1 MTLKI
6 VQISDVHVRNLKYH
20 DEYRRVFE
28 NLYKHIDEIKPDI
41 VINTGDTAH
50 TKTQISPEFVEMA
63 SDHIRRVAA
72 MVPYHLILGNHDM
85 NLMNPDRQDAI
96 TPIVESIKS
105 PNVHL
110 HKKSGLSF
118 SLDKDGQKYNFWVFS
133 LADRENYPLP
143 SDWRPLDKDVNIGLF
158 HGSVA
163 TCVTDLNWRMTSVEH
178 DLSIFDGLDFALL
191 GDIHKQQFFRNRT
204 IAYPGSLIQQNF
216 GEELEKGFLLWN
228 LGKKGEPHDVS
239 PYFLKGSRKFFTVRL
254 GEQNEIPDV
263 PVEEGSRI
271 RISPQ
276 TPLTLAQQKE
286 IEKNVRKLY
295 KPYDVITLS
304 SANIGMQKT
313 LAGKNSVD
321 IENLRSL
328 PVQEKLI
335 RDFLADRNLDES
347 MMTRVLDLNRKYQIH
362 AEQHDGTDRNCKWK
376 LNKLV
381 WSSLFNFGENNALD
395 MSLLP
400 GLTGIFAPNG
410 SGKSNLIDTILE
422 TCFDSTTKGVNKNI
436 HLINDNKD
444 VATMIA
450 DVTVN
455 DQNYIIERSIERIK
469 YGQRK
474 FDETKEW
481 GKTTVNFSKVDD
493 DGVAEPLVG
502 TLRPETENNIRQ
514 RIGTFDDFML
524 TSLSAQWNQL
534 DIIANKETK
543 RKEIFYKFFD
553 LDLFEEKGLMAKG
566 EAKEYARQ
574 LNELDSS
581 GVEDAVKK
589 SQTNVADCLKSLAG
603 IQNDIAVVVERIE
616 DLDAKIV
623 ELSSQKVPVENSKF
637 DIGRWA
643 LEVKKVETQVTT
655 NREKAGEIE
664 GRLSDAEANLAK
676 VAKVEERFDLKLHE
690 EKVTRSVV
698 VSMEISKLSGRLF
711 EKKLALDI
719 HKKNVALLFEVPCG
733 DKFPSCK
740 FLTNAFDSKSK
751 LFTLED
757 EYAELKKTI
766 DALTLELEELQP
778 FKEKLKSYTTFI
790 GEKENL
796 LSRRDNLKLQ
806 VENLKLKI
814 ESLQA
819 EHARLLMDKTNFEK
833 VEKDIAANDEIE
845 ARVYELKKKKN
856 EQSLLLDECRESISV
871 FNRQIGGDQNL
882 LERLLPQLDKLK
894 ELRETCISYEH
905 YISAM
910 GKDGIAYNILT
921 QKLPLLNEEIN
932 KILSNAADFSVSI
945 EHDVEEQSI
954 RFYIQYGQY
963 KRRLLELGSG
973 AEKFL
978 GSIAI
983 RTALLNVSNLPKTN
997 MFIIDE
1003 GFGKLDARNLE
1014 SIQRMFDYLK
1024 TVFDHILVISH
1035 LESMKDMV
1043 DNIIEFT
1050 TDEEGYAHIDIG
1062 GSK

>member
-1 MTLKI
+1 MQ
-6 VQISDVHVRNLKYH
+6 VSDIHIRNLKYH
-20 DEYRRVFE
+20 DEYRRVFD
-28 NLYKHIDEIKPDI
+28 NLYKHIKEIKPDI
-41 VINTGDTAH
+41 VVNTGDTAH

-63 SDHIRRVAA
+63 SEHIRRVAELA
-72 MVPYHLILGNHDM
+72 PYHMILGNHDM

-96 TPIVESIKS
+96 TPIVDSIKGN
-105 PNVHL
+105 NVHL

-118 SLDKDGQKYNFWVFS
+118 TVDKDGQKYNFWVFS
-133 LADRENYPLP
+133 LADRSNYPLP
-143 SDWRPLDKDVNIGLF
+143 SDWRHLDKDVNIGLF

-163 TCVTDLNWRMTSVEH
+163 TCVTDLNWRMTTVEH

-228 LGKKGEPHDVS
+228 LGKKGETHDVS
-239 PYFLKGSRKFFTVRL
+239 PYFLKGSRKFYTIRL
-254 GEQNEIPDV
+254 GEQHEIPDL
-263 PVEEGSRI
+263 PIEEGSRI

-276 TPLTLAQQKE
+276 SALTLAQQKE
-286 IEKNVRKLY
+286 IEKNVRKTY

-313 LAGKNSVD
+313 LAGKSSVD

-335 RDFLADRNLDES
+335 RDFLADRKLDES
-347 MMTRVLDLNRKYQIH
+347 VMTRILDLNRKYQIH
-362 AEQHDGTDRNCKWK
+362 VEQGDGTDRNCKWK

-381 WSSLFNFGENNALD
+381 WSSLFNFGENNAID

-474 FDETKEW
+474 FEETKEW
-481 GKTTVNFSKVDD
+481 GKTTVNFSKVDSE
-493 DGVAEPLVG
+493 GVAEPLVG

-514 RIGTFDDFML
+514 KIGTFDDFML

-566 EAKEYARQ
+566 EAKEFARQ

-581 GVEDAVKK
+581 GIEDAVKK
-589 SQTNVADCLKSLAG
+589 SQTSVEEKLKIIAG
-603 IQNDIAVVVERIE
+603 IRQDASVVSDHISE
-616 DLDAKIV
+616 LDMQIV
-623 ELSSQKVPVENSKF
+623 ELSSQKVPVENNKF

-643 LEVKKVETQVTT
+643 LEVKRVETQVTT
-655 NREKAGEIE
+655 NREKVSEIE
-664 GRLSDAEANLAK
+664 GRLSDVEADLSK
-676 VAKVEERFDLKLHE
+676 VVMVQERFDLKTHE
-690 EKVTRSVV
+690 EKSNRLESIAV
-698 VSMEISKLSGRLF
+698 EISKLNGRLF
-711 EKKLALDI
+711 EKKLALGT
-719 HKKNVALLFEVPCG
+719 HEKNVALLSEVPCG

-751 LFTLED
+751 IFTLQD
-757 EYAELKKTI
+757 EYNAVHEEVNTLTSEADELK
-766 DALTLELEELQP
+766 P
-778 FKEKLKSYTTFI
+778 FKEKLELYRKFV

-796 LSRRDNLKLQ
+796 TSRRDNLKLQ
-806 VENLKLKI
+806 IENLKLKI
-814 ESLQA
+814 ENL
-819 EHARLLMDKTNFEK
+819 ETDRLKLLADKAMFEK

-845 ARVYELKKKKN
+845 ARVFELRKKKT
-856 EQSLLLDECRESISV
+856 EQSRLLDECQESISS
-871 FNRQIGGDQNL
+871 FNRQIGGDQSL
-882 LERLLPQLDKLK
+882 LERLLPQLDQLK
-894 ELRETCISYEH
+894 ELRETCVAYEH
-905 YISAM
+905 YINAM

-978 GSIAI
+978 GSLAI

-1062 GSK
+1062 GNK